1 MSINLHPLCPH
12 HPMPFKSVRLATL
25 ALVVFFVPFSWAED
39 SVVADKFEVAYG
51 VNRSNQSLLNGVLV
65 TYKNDPTINVTYET
79 AKGFASI
86 QNGVGLWLVRN
97 EQVKAGYSLN
107 YMMGRYASAD
117 TRYNGL
123 GNVAGSVAGY
133 AWGEWQPVK
142 DAVTVYGNYSSA
154 LRTTNGAL
162 AQWGVTLGVP
172 VVSRVNAF
180 IDVSRYWANQRY
192 IQTYYGVTS
201 IQAGS
206 SNPYSTYT
214 PTASGTL
221 YSNAL
226 WGAMVEAT
234 KNIDVVIGVGKS
246 SATGLLM
253 NSPLLDRKTQ
263 SNATVILTQR
273 FGIH

>member
-1 MSINLHPLCPH
+1 ML
-12 HPMPFKSVRLATL
+12 FKVLRLAAFVL
-25 ALVVFFVPFSWAED
+25 SVFCSQISWAQD
-39 SVVADKFEVAYG
+39 PGVADKFEVTYG
-51 VNRSNQSLLNGVLV
+51 INRSNQSLLNGVLV
-65 TYKNDPTINVTYET
+65 TNKNDPTINITYET

-97 EQVKAGYSLN
+97 DQVKVGYSLN
-107 YMMGRYASAD
+107 YMMGRYATAD
-117 TRYNGL
+117 TRYNGM

-142 DAVTVYGNYSSA
+142 DAVTVYGNYSNA
-154 LRTTNGAL
+154 LRTNNGAL
-162 AQWGVTLGVP
+162 AQWGMTLGVP

-192 IQTYYGVTS
+192 LQTYYGVTS
-201 IQAGS
+201 AQAGS
-206 SNPYSTYT
+206 SNTYSAYT
-214 PTASGTL
+214 PTTSGTL
-221 YSNAL
+221 YSNTL

-234 KNIDVVIGVGKS
+234 KDINVVIGVGKS

-263 SNATVILTQR
+263 TNATVVLNQR
-273 FGIH
+273 FGVN

>member
-1 MSINLHPLCPH
+1 
-12 HPMPFKSVRLATL
+12 MPFQSIRLFACAL
-25 ALVVFFVPFSWAED
+25 AVLSASPSWAQE
-39 SVVADKFEVAYG
+39 SAIADKFEVTYG
-51 VNRSNQSLLNGVLV
+51 MNRSNQSLLNGVLV
-65 TYKNDPTINVTYET
+65 TNKNDPTINVTYET
-79 AKGFASI
+79 AKGFASV

-97 EQVKAGYSLN
+97 EQVKAGYSIN
-107 YMMGRYASAD
+107 YMMGRYATAD
-117 TRYNGL
+117 IRYNGM
-123 GNVAGSVAGY
+123 GNVAGSAAAY

-154 LRTTNGAL
+154 LRTNNGAL

-172 VVSRVNAF
+172 VVNRVNAF

-201 IQAGS
+201 AQAGS
-206 SNPYSTYT
+206 SNNYSAYT
-214 PTASGTL
+214 PTAAGTL
-221 YSNAL
+221 YSNTL

-234 KNIDVVIGVGKS
+234 KDIDVVIGVGKS

-263 SNATVILTQR
+263 TNATVVLNQR
-273 FGIH
+273 FGVH

>member
-1 MSINLHPLCPH
+1 ML
-12 HPMPFKSVRLATL
+12 FKVLRLATFIL
-25 ALVVFFVPFSWAED
+25 SVFCSQISWAQD
-39 SVVADKFEVAYG
+39 PGVADKFEVTYG
-51 VNRSNQSLLNGVLV
+51 INRSNQSLLNGVLV
-65 TYKNDPTINVTYET
+65 TNKNDPTINITYET

-107 YMMGRYASAD
+107 YMMGRYATAD
-117 TRYNGL
+117 TRYNGM

-142 DAVTVYGNYSSA
+142 DAVSVYGNYSNA
-154 LRTTNGAL
+154 LGTNNGAL
-162 AQWGVTLGVP
+162 AQWGMTLGVP

-192 IQTYYGVTS
+192 LQTYYGVTS
-201 IQAGS
+201 AQAGS
-206 SNPYSTYT
+206 SNTYSAYT
-214 PTASGTL
+214 PTTSGTL
-221 YSNAL
+221 YSNTL

-234 KNIDVVIGVGKS
+234 KDIDVVIGVGKS

-263 SNATVILTQR
+263 TNATVVLNQR
-273 FGIH
+273 FGVN

>member
-1 MSINLHPLCPH
+1 ML
-12 HPMPFKSVRLATL
+12 FKVLRLAAFVL
-25 ALVVFFVPFSWAED
+25 SVFYSQISWAQD
-39 SVVADKFEVAYG
+39 PGVADKFEVTYG
-51 VNRSNQSLLNGVLV
+51 INRSNQSLLNGVLV
-65 TYKNDPTINVTYET
+65 TNKNDPTINITYET

-97 EQVKAGYSLN
+97 DQVKVGYSLN
-107 YMMGRYASAD
+107 YMMGRYATAD
-117 TRYNGL
+117 TRYNGM

-142 DAVTVYGNYSSA
+142 DAVTVYGNYSNA
-154 LRTTNGAL
+154 LRTNNGAL
-162 AQWGVTLGVP
+162 AQWGMTLGVP

-192 IQTYYGVTS
+192 LQTYYGVTS
-201 IQAGS
+201 AQAGS
-206 SNPYSTYT
+206 SNTYSAYT
-214 PTASGTL
+214 PTTSGTL
-221 YSNAL
+221 YSNTL

-234 KNIDVVIGVGKS
+234 KDIDVVIGVGKS

-263 SNATVILTQR
+263 TNATVVLNQR
-273 FGIH
+273 FGVN

>member
-1 MSINLHPLCPH
+1 ML
-12 HPMPFKSVRLATL
+12 FKVLRLAAFVL
-25 ALVVFFVPFSWAED
+25 SVFCSQISWAQD
-39 SVVADKFEVAYG
+39 PGVADKFEVTYG
-51 VNRSNQSLLNGVLV
+51 INRSNQSLLNGVLV
-65 TYKNDPTINVTYET
+65 TNKNDPTINITYET

-97 EQVKAGYSLN
+97 DQVKVGYSLN
-107 YMMGRYASAD
+107 YMMGRYATAD
-117 TRYNGL
+117 TRYNGM

-142 DAVTVYGNYSSA
+142 DAVTVYGNYSNA
-154 LRTTNGAL
+154 LRTTNGAM
-162 AQWGVTLGVP
+162 AQWGMTLGVP

-192 IQTYYGVTS
+192 LQTYYGVTS
-201 IQAGS
+201 AQAGS
-206 SNPYSTYT
+206 SNTYSAYT
-214 PTASGTL
+214 PTTSGPL
-221 YSNAL
+221 YSNTL

-234 KNIDVVIGVGKS
+234 KDIDVVIGVGKS

-263 SNATVILTQR
+263 TNATVVLNQR
-273 FGIH
+273 FGVN

>member
-1 MSINLHPLCPH
+1 ML
-12 HPMPFKSVRLATL
+12 FKVLRLAAFVL
-25 ALVVFFVPFSWAED
+25 SVFCSQISWAQD
-39 SVVADKFEVAYG
+39 PGVADKFEVTYG
-51 VNRSNQSLLNGVLV
+51 INRSNQSLLNGVLV
-65 TYKNDPTINVTYET
+65 TNKNDPTINITYET

-97 EQVKAGYSLN
+97 EQVKVGYSLN
-107 YMMGRYASAD
+107 YMMGRYATAD
-117 TRYNGL
+117 TRYNGM

-142 DAVTVYGNYSSA
+142 DAVTVYGNYSNA
-154 LRTTNGAL
+154 LGTNNGAL
-162 AQWGVTLGVP
+162 AQWGMTLGVP

-192 IQTYYGVTS
+192 LQTYYGVTS
-201 IQAGS
+201 AQAGS
-206 SNPYSTYT
+206 SNTYSAYT
-214 PTASGTL
+214 PTTSGTL
-221 YSNAL
+221 YSNTL

-234 KNIDVVIGVGKS
+234 KDIDVVIGVGKS

-263 SNATVILTQR
+263 TNATVVLNQR
-273 FGIH
+273 FGVN

>member
-1 MSINLHPLCPH
+1 
-12 HPMPFKSVRLATL
+12 MPFQSIRLFACAL
-25 ALVVFFVPFSWAED
+25 AVLSASPSWAQE
-39 SVVADKFEVAYG
+39 SAIADKFEVTYG
-51 VNRSNQSLLNGVLV
+51 MNRSNQSLLNGVLV
-65 TYKNDPTINVTYET
+65 TNKNDPTINVTYET
-79 AKGFASI
+79 AKGFASV

-97 EQVKAGYSLN
+97 EQVKAGYSIN
-107 YMMGRYASAD
+107 YMMGRYATAD
-117 TRYNGL
+117 TRYNGM
-123 GNVAGSVAGY
+123 GNVAGSAAAY

-154 LRTTNGAL
+154 LRTNNGAL

-172 VVSRVNAF
+172 VVNRVNAF

-201 IQAGS
+201 AQAGS
-206 SNPYSTYT
+206 SNTYSAYT
-214 PTASGTL
+214 PTAAGTL
-221 YSNAL
+221 YSNTL

-234 KNIDVVIGVGKS
+234 KDIDVVIGVGKS

-263 SNATVILTQR
+263 TNASVVLNQR
-273 FGIH
+273 FGVH

>member
-1 MSINLHPLCPH
+1 ML
-12 HPMPFKSVRLATL
+12 FKVLRLAAFVL
-25 ALVVFFVPFSWAED
+25 SVFCSQISWAQD
-39 SVVADKFEVAYG
+39 PGVADKFEVTYG
-51 VNRSNQSLLNGVLV
+51 INRSKQSLLNGVLV
-65 TYKNDPTINVTYET
+65 TNKNDPTINITYET

-97 EQVKAGYSLN
+97 DQVKVGYSLN
-107 YMMGRYASAD
+107 YMMGRYATAD
-117 TRYNGL
+117 TRYNGM

-142 DAVTVYGNYSSA
+142 DAVTVYGNYSNA
-154 LRTTNGAL
+154 LRTNNGAL
-162 AQWGVTLGVP
+162 AQWGMTLGVP

-192 IQTYYGVTS
+192 LQTYYGVTS
-201 IQAGS
+201 AQAGS
-206 SNPYSTYT
+206 SNTYSAYT
-214 PTASGTL
+214 PTTSGTL
-221 YSNAL
+221 YSNTL

-234 KNIDVVIGVGKS
+234 KDIDVVIGVGKS

-263 SNATVILTQR
+263 TNATVVLNQR
-273 FGIH
+273 FGVN

>member
-1 MSINLHPLCPH
+1 ML
-12 HPMPFKSVRLATL
+12 FKVLRLATFVL
-25 ALVVFFVPFSWAED
+25 SVFCSQISWAQD
-39 SVVADKFEVAYG
+39 PGVADKFEVTYG
-51 VNRSNQSLLNGVLV
+51 INRSNQSLLNGVLV
-65 TYKNDPTINVTYET
+65 TNKNDPTINITYET

-107 YMMGRYASAD
+107 YMMGRYATAD
-117 TRYNGL
+117 TRYNGM

-142 DAVTVYGNYSSA
+142 DAVSVYGNYSNA
-154 LRTTNGAL
+154 LGTNNGAL
-162 AQWGVTLGVP
+162 AQWGMTLGVP

-192 IQTYYGVTS
+192 LQTYYGVTS
-201 IQAGS
+201 AQAGS
-206 SNPYSTYT
+206 SNTYSAYT
-214 PTASGTL
+214 PTTSGTL
-221 YSNAL
+221 YSNTL

-234 KNIDVVIGVGKS
+234 KDIDVVIGVGKS

-263 SNATVILTQR
+263 TNATVVLNQR
-273 FGIH
+273 FGVN

>member
-1 MSINLHPLCPH
+1 ML
-12 HPMPFKSVRLATL
+12 FKVLRLAAFVL
-25 ALVVFFVPFSWAED
+25 SVFCSQISWAQD
-39 SVVADKFEVAYG
+39 PGVADKFEVTYG
-51 VNRSNQSLLNGVLV
+51 INRSNQSLLNGVLV
-65 TYKNDPTINVTYET
+65 TNKNDPTINITYET

-97 EQVKAGYSLN
+97 EQVKLGYSLN
-107 YMMGRYASAD
+107 YMMGRYATAD
-117 TRYNGL
+117 TRYNGM

-142 DAVTVYGNYSSA
+142 DAVTVYGNYSNA
-154 LRTTNGAL
+154 LRTNNGAL
-162 AQWGVTLGVP
+162 AQWGMTLGVP

-192 IQTYYGVTS
+192 LQTYYGVTS
-201 IQAGS
+201 AQAGS
-206 SNPYSTYT
+206 SNTYSAYT
-214 PTASGTL
+214 PTTSGTL
-221 YSNAL
+221 YSNTL

-234 KNIDVVIGVGKS
+234 KDIDVVIGLGKS

-263 SNATVILTQR
+263 TNATVVLNQR
-273 FGIH
+273 FGVN

>member
-1 MSINLHPLCPH
+1 ML
-12 HPMPFKSVRLATL
+12 FKVLRLATFVL
-25 ALVVFFVPFSWAED
+25 SVFCSQISWAQD
-39 SVVADKFEVAYG
+39 PGVADKFEVTYG
-51 VNRSNQSLLNGVLV
+51 INRSNQSLLNGVLV
-65 TYKNDPTINVTYET
+65 TNKNDPTINITYET

-97 EQVKAGYSLN
+97 DQVKVGYSLN
-107 YMMGRYASAD
+107 YMMGRYATAD
-117 TRYNGL
+117 TRYNGM

-142 DAVTVYGNYSSA
+142 DAVTVYGNYSNA
-154 LRTTNGAL
+154 LRTNNGAL
-162 AQWGVTLGVP
+162 AQWGMTLGVP

-192 IQTYYGVTS
+192 LQTYYGVTS
-201 IQAGS
+201 AQAGS
-206 SNPYSTYT
+206 SNTYSAYT
-214 PTASGTL
+214 PTTSGPL
-221 YSNAL
+221 YSNTL

-234 KNIDVVIGVGKS
+234 KDIDVVIGVGKS

-263 SNATVILTQR
+263 TNATVVLNQR
-273 FGIH
+273 FGVN

>member
-1 MSINLHPLCPH
+1 ML
-12 HPMPFKSVRLATL
+12 FKVLRLAAFVL
-25 ALVVFFVPFSWAED
+25 SVFCSQISWAQD
-39 SVVADKFEVAYG
+39 PGVADKFEVTYG
-51 VNRSNQSLLNGVLV
+51 INRSNQSLLNGVLV
-65 TYKNDPTINVTYET
+65 TNKNDPTINITYET

-97 EQVKAGYSLN
+97 DQVKVGYSLN
-107 YMMGRYASAD
+107 YMMGRYATAD
-117 TRYNGL
+117 TRYNGM

-142 DAVTVYGNYSSA
+142 DAVTVYGNYSNA
-154 LRTTNGAL
+154 LRTNNGAL
-162 AQWGVTLGVP
+162 AQWGMTLGVP

-192 IQTYYGVTS
+192 LQTYYGVTS
-201 IQAGS
+201 AQAGS
-206 SNPYSTYT
+206 SNTYSAYT
-214 PTASGTL
+214 PTTSGTL
-221 YSNAL
+221 YSNTL

-234 KNIDVVIGVGKS
+234 KDIDVVIGLGKS

-263 SNATVILTQR
+263 TNATVVLNQR
-273 FGIH
+273 FGVN

>member
-1 MSINLHPLCPH
+1 
-12 HPMPFKSVRLATL
+12 MPFQSIRLFACAL
-25 ALVVFFVPFSWAED
+25 AVLSASPSWAQE
-39 SVVADKFEVAYG
+39 SAIADKFEVTYG
-51 VNRSNQSLLNGVLV
+51 MNRSNQSLLNGVLV
-65 TYKNDPTINVTYET
+65 TNKNDPTINVTYET
-79 AKGFASI
+79 AKGFASV

-97 EQVKAGYSLN
+97 EQVKAGYSIN
-107 YMMGRYASAD
+107 YMMGRYATAD
-117 TRYNGL
+117 TRYNGM
-123 GNVAGSVAGY
+123 GNVAGSAAAY

-154 LRTTNGAL
+154 LRTNNGAL

-172 VVSRVNAF
+172 VVNRVNAF

-201 IQAGS
+201 AQAGS
-206 SNPYSTYT
+206 SNNYSAYT
-214 PTASGTL
+214 PTAAGTL
-221 YSNAL
+221 YSNTL

-234 KNIDVVIGVGKS
+234 KDIDVVIGVGKS

-263 SNATVILTQR
+263 TNATVVLNQR
-273 FGIH
+273 FGVH

>member
-1 MSINLHPLCPH
+1 ML
-12 HPMPFKSVRLATL
+12 FKVLRLAAFVL
-25 ALVVFFVPFSWAED
+25 SVFYSQISWAQD
-39 SVVADKFEVAYG
+39 PGVADKFEVTYG
-51 VNRSNQSLLNGVLV
+51 INRSNQSLLNGVLV
-65 TYKNDPTINVTYET
+65 TNKNDPTINITYET

-97 EQVKAGYSLN
+97 EQVKLGYSLN
-107 YMMGRYASAD
+107 YMMGRYATAD
-117 TRYNGL
+117 TRYNGM

-142 DAVTVYGNYSSA
+142 DAVTVYGNYSNA
-154 LRTTNGAL
+154 LGTNNGAL
-162 AQWGVTLGVP
+162 AQWGMTLGVP

-192 IQTYYGVTS
+192 LQTYYGVTS
-201 IQAGS
+201 AQAGS
-206 SNPYSTYT
+206 SNTYSAYT
-214 PTASGTL
+214 PTTSGTL
-221 YSNAL
+221 YSNTL

-234 KNIDVVIGVGKS
+234 KDIDVVIGVGKS

-263 SNATVILTQR
+263 TNATVVLNQR
-273 FGIH
+273 FGVN

>member
-1 MSINLHPLCPH
+1 
-12 HPMPFKSVRLATL
+12 MPFQCIRLFACAL
-25 ALVVFFVPFSWAED
+25 AVLSASPSWAQD
-39 SVVADKFEVAYG
+39 SAIADKFEVTYG
-51 VNRSNQSLLNGVLV
+51 MNRSNQSLLNGVLV
-65 TYKNDPTINVTYET
+65 TNKNDPTINVTYET
-79 AKGFASI
+79 AKGFASV

-97 EQVKAGYSLN
+97 EQVKAGYSIN
-107 YMMGRYASAD
+107 YMMGRYATAD
-117 TRYNGL
+117 TRYNGM
-123 GNVAGSVAGY
+123 GNVAGSAAAY

-154 LRTTNGAL
+154 LRTNNGAL

-172 VVSRVNAF
+172 VVNRVNAF

-201 IQAGS
+201 AQAGS
-206 SNPYSTYT
+206 SNTYSAYT
-214 PTASGTL
+214 PTAAGTL
-221 YSNAL
+221 YSNTL

-234 KNIDVVIGVGKS
+234 RDIDVVIGVGKS

-263 SNATVILTQR
+263 TNAMVVLNQR
-273 FGIH
+273 FGVH

>member
-1 MSINLHPLCPH
+1 
-12 HPMPFKSVRLATL
+12 MPFQSIRLFACAL
-25 ALVVFFVPFSWAED
+25 AVLSASPSWAQD
-39 SVVADKFEVAYG
+39 SAIADKFEVTYG
-51 VNRSNQSLLNGVLV
+51 MNRSNQSLLNGVLV
-65 TYKNDPTINVTYET
+65 TNKNDPTINVTYET
-79 AKGFASI
+79 AKGFASV

-97 EQVKAGYSLN
+97 EQVKAGYSIN
-107 YMMGRYASAD
+107 YMMGRYATAD
-117 TRYNGL
+117 TRYNGM
-123 GNVAGSVAGY
+123 GNVAGSAAAY

-154 LRTTNGAL
+154 LRTNNGAL

-172 VVSRVNAF
+172 VVNRVNAF

-201 IQAGS
+201 AQAGS
-206 SNPYSTYT
+206 SNNFSAYT
-214 PTASGTL
+214 PTAAGTL
-221 YSNAL
+221 YSNTL

-234 KNIDVVIGVGKS
+234 KDIDVVIGVGKS

-263 SNATVILTQR
+263 TNATVVLNQR
-273 FGIH
+273 FGVH

>member
-1 MSINLHPLCPH
+1 ML
-12 HPMPFKSVRLATL
+12 FKVLRLAAFVL
-25 ALVVFFVPFSWAED
+25 SVFYSQISWAQD
-39 SVVADKFEVAYG
+39 PGVADKFEVTYG
-51 VNRSNQSLLNGVLV
+51 INRSNQSLLNGVLV
-65 TYKNDPTINVTYET
+65 TNKNDPTINITYET

-97 EQVKAGYSLN
+97 EQVKVGYSLN
-107 YMMGRYASAD
+107 YMMGRYATAD
-117 TRYNGL
+117 TRYNGM

-142 DAVTVYGNYSSA
+142 DAVTVYGNYSNA
-154 LRTTNGAL
+154 LRTNNGAL
-162 AQWGVTLGVP
+162 AQWGMTLGVP

-192 IQTYYGVTS
+192 LQTYYGVTNA
-201 IQAGS
+201 QAGS
-206 SNPYSTYT
+206 SNTYSAYT
-214 PTASGTL
+214 PTTSGTL
-221 YSNAL
+221 YSNTL

-234 KNIDVVIGVGKS
+234 KDIDVVIGVGKS

-263 SNATVILTQR
+263 TNATVVLNQR
-273 FGIH
+273 FGVN

>member
-1 MSINLHPLCPH
+1 ML
-12 HPMPFKSVRLATL
+12 FKVLRLATFVL
-25 ALVVFFVPFSWAED
+25 SVFCSQISWAQD
-39 SVVADKFEVAYG
+39 PGVADKFEVTYG
-51 VNRSNQSLLNGVLV
+51 IDRSNQSLLNGVLV
-65 TYKNDPTINVTYET
+65 TNKNDPTINITYET

-97 EQVKAGYSLN
+97 DQVKVGYSLN
-107 YMMGRYASAD
+107 YMMGRYATAD
-117 TRYNGL
+117 TRYNGM

-142 DAVTVYGNYSSA
+142 DAVTVYGNYSNA
-154 LRTTNGAL
+154 LRTNNGAL
-162 AQWGVTLGVP
+162 AQWGMTLGVP

-192 IQTYYGVTS
+192 LQTYYGVTS
-201 IQAGS
+201 AQAGS
-206 SNPYSTYT
+206 SNTYSAYT
-214 PTASGTL
+214 PTTSGPL
-221 YSNAL
+221 YSNTL

-234 KNIDVVIGVGKS
+234 KDIDVVIGVGKS

-263 SNATVILTQR
+263 TNATVVLNQR
-273 FGIH
+273 FGVN

>member
-1 MSINLHPLCPH
+1 ML
-12 HPMPFKSVRLATL
+12 FKVLRLAAFVL
-25 ALVVFFVPFSWAED
+25 SVFCSQISWAQEPG
-39 SVVADKFEVAYG
+39 VADKFEVTYG
-51 VNRSNQSLLNGVLV
+51 INRSNQSLLNGVLV
-65 TYKNDPTINVTYET
+65 TNKNDPTINITYET

-97 EQVKAGYSLN
+97 EQVKVGYSLN
-107 YMMGRYASAD
+107 YMMGRYATAD
-117 TRYNGL
+117 TRYNGM

-142 DAVTVYGNYSSA
+142 DAVTVYGNYSNA
-154 LRTTNGAL
+154 LRTNNGAL
-162 AQWGVTLGVP
+162 AQWGMTLGVP

-192 IQTYYGVTS
+192 LQTYYGVTS
-201 IQAGS
+201 AQAGS
-206 SNPYSTYT
+206 SNTYSAYT
-214 PTASGTL
+214 PTTSGTL
-221 YSNAL
+221 YSNTL

-234 KNIDVVIGVGKS
+234 KDIDVVIGVGKS

-263 SNATVILTQR
+263 TNATVVLNQR
-273 FGIH
+273 FGVN

>member
-1 MSINLHPLCPH
+1 MLLKLIRLVSFFPAFLCSQ
-12 HPMPFKSVRLATL
+12 FL
-25 ALVVFFVPFSWAED
+25 WAQD
-39 SVVADKFEVAYG
+39 SSVADKFEVTYG

-65 TYKNDPTINVTYET
+65 TYKNDPTINVNYET
-79 AKGFASI
+79 ARGFASI

-117 TRYNGL
+117 TRYNGM

-154 LRTTNGAL
+154 LRTSNGAL
-162 AQWGVTLGVP
+162 AQWGATLGVP

-192 IQTYYGVTS
+192 IQTYYGVNTA
-201 IQAGS
+201 QAGS
-206 SNPYSTYT
+206 SNTYGAYT
-214 PTASGTL
+214 PTVSGTL
-221 YSNAL
+221 YSNVL

-234 KNIDVVIGVGKS
+234 KDMDVVIGVGKS

-263 SNATVILTQR
+263 SNATAVLTQR